1 MEELE
6 KIFEARDVAFEKQ
19 TYKIFDIIHTTLVC
33 VTTFLRNIDPV
44 FAAGTIM
51 WEDVNLVDDG
61 IVIIGMVDYTEG
73 TEMEVDNNTIIVTK
87 DNIEYFRRI
96 VHMSLPID
104 LVYEDSEDVIM
115 EFLYNMHS
123 QDNISTFSEPL
134 EVEIN
139 NNTDFDLT
147 KLTEQQ
153 RQSLMLHSNKEK
165 LIKNK

>member
-6 KIFEARDVAFEKQ
+6 KIFEARDMAFEKQ
-19 TYKIFDIIHTTLVC
+19 THEIFDIIYTTLVC
-33 VTTFLRNIDPV
+33 VTTFLGDIDPI
-44 FAAGTIM
+44 FAAGNIL
-51 WEDVNLVDDG
+51 WEDVNLVDGG

-73 TEMEVDNNTIIVTK
+73 TEIEVDKNTVMVTE

-104 LVYEDSEDVIM
+104 LVYKDDESVIM

-123 QDNISTFSEPL
+123 QDNVSTFSEPL
-134 EVEIN
+134 EPGIN
-139 NNTDFDLT
+139 NNPEFDLS

-153 RQSLMLHSNKEK
+153 RQSLMLHNNKEK
-165 LIKNK
+165 N